1 MCSAA
6 AFGAAPDRFVVADGS
21 CVRGGADAAAEPEL
35 ADAEAEW
42 WSFHSY
48 NPETLRRIAQTNR
61 GWALGCEERL
71 QAIHTPSL
79 LLLGDPDPD
88 RAGPLPSYV
97 RPASTASTDKPTTR
111 GFRSPAPA
119 ADQVAS
125 TARAGT

>member
-1 MCSAA
+1 M
-6 AFGAAPDRFVVADGS
+6 
-21 CVRGGADAAAEPEL
+21 RGGADAAAEPEL

-48 NPETLRRIAQTNR
+48 SPETLRRIAQSNR

-97 RPASTASTDKPTTR
+97 SLEEAAHYRTLVGSCVTI
-111 GFRSPAPA
+111 RSWEGVGHGMHM
-119 ADQVAS
+119 DQPERLIEE
-125 TARAGT
+125 AREVLL